1 VPLSLQTVRAG
12 ENFCEGNRAGADYLG
27 DGRLYAIL
35 GVDGSSR
42 EGFMETYVML
52 FNFTDQGIRNVK
64 DINTRVEPI
73 RDLATSL
80 KVTVKNIF
88 WTLGQYDMVAIID
101 APDEIAATALG
112 LSIGQTGNVRTQTL
126 RAFSQAEM
134 GPILNK
140 IT

>member
-1 VPLSLQTVRAG
+1 
-12 ENFCEGNRAGADYLG
+12 
-27 DGRLYAIL
+27 
-35 GVDGSSR
+35 
-42 EGFMETYVML
+42 METYVML

-80 KVTVKNIF
+80 NVTVKNLF

-101 APDEIAATALG
+101 APDEITATALG
-112 LSIGQTGNVRTQTL
+112 LSIGQAGNMRTPTL
-126 RAFSQAEM
+126 RAFSQAQI

-140 IT
+140 IA